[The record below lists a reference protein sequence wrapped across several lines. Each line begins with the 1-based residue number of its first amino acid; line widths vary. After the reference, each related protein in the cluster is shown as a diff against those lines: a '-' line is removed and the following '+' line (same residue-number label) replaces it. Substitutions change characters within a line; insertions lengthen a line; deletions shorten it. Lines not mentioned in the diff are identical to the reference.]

1 MSPLALVS
9 VSDKK
14 NIIPFC
20 KELVEQ
26 FNYKILS
33 SGGTA
38 KHLIEAKI
46 PVIKVADFTNSPEIL
61 GGRVKTLHPKIHGG
75 ILAKR
80 TDEEHKKDIEAN
92 NLELIDLV
100 VVNLYPFK
108 KTVDQ
113 GAKWEDAI
121 ENIDIGG
128 PSMIRSAAKNHNDVS
143 VLVDPS
149 QYQNFLEESKKG

>member
-20 KELVEQ
+20 RELVEQ

-46 PVIKVADFTNSPEIL
+46 PVI
-61 GGRVKTLHPKIHGG
+61 
-75 ILAKR
+75 
-80 TDEEHKKDIEAN
+80 
-92 NLELIDLV
+92 
-100 VVNLYPFK
+100 
-108 KTVDQ
+108 
-113 GAKWEDAI
+113 
-121 ENIDIGG
+121 
-128 PSMIRSAAKNHNDVS
+128 
-143 VLVDPS
+143 
-149 QYQNFLEESKKG
+149 

>member
-46 PVIKVADFTNSPEIL
+46 PVIKVAEFTNSPEIL

-80 TDEEHKKDIEAN
+80 NDEEHKKDIETY

-108 KTVDQ
+108 NTVEQ
-113 GAKWEDAI
+113 GCKWQDAI
-121 ENIDIGG
+121 ENI
-128 PSMIRSAAKNHNDVS
+128 AVS
-143 VLVDPS
+143 YTHLTLPTNREV
-149 QYQNFLEESKKG
+149 

>member
-20 KELVEQ
+20 NELVEQ

-38 KHLIEAKI
+38 KYLIEAKI

-61 GGRVKTLHPKIHGG
+61 GGRVKTYIQKYTG
-75 ILAKR
+75 
-80 TDEEHKKDIEAN
+80 E
-92 NLELIDLV
+92 
-100 VVNLYPFK
+100 Y
-108 KTVDQ
+108 
-113 GAKWEDAI
+113 
-121 ENIDIGG
+121 
-128 PSMIRSAAKNHNDVS
+128 
-143 VLVDPS
+143 
-149 QYQNFLEESKKG
+149 

>member
-20 KELVEQ
+20 KELVER

-38 KHLIEAKI
+38 KHLMEAKI

-80 TDEEHKKDIEAN
+80 SDKEHKKDIETN
-92 NLELIDLV
+92 NLELIEFL
-100 VVNLYPFK
+100 NRTRLKLIEQSLGLLTLFLIYPQLKYF
-108 KTVDQ
+108 
-113 GAKWEDAI
+113 EFYFLLLL
-121 ENIDIGG
+121 
-128 PSMIRSAAKNHNDVS
+128 PS
-143 VLVDPS
+143 
-149 QYQNFLEESKKG
+149 

>member
-20 KELVEQ
+20 KELVEKL
-26 FNYKILS
+26 NYKILS

-46 PVIKVADFTNSPEIL
+46 PVVKVSDFTNSPEIL

-80 TDEEHKKDIEAN
+80 TDNA
-92 NLELIDLV
+92 
-100 VVNLYPFK
+100 
-108 KTVDQ
+108 
-113 GAKWEDAI
+113 
-121 ENIDIGG
+121 
-128 PSMIRSAAKNHNDVS
+128 VS
-143 VLVDPS
+143 YTHLRAHET
-149 QYQNFLEESKKG
+149 Q

>member
-1 MSPLALVS
+1 M
-9 VSDKK
+9 K
-14 NIIPFC
+14 NLIIKFY
-20 KELVEQ
+20 Q
-26 FNYKILS
+26 
-33 SGGTA
+33 GGTA

-46 PVIKVADFTNSPEIL
+46 PVVKVADFTNSPEIL
-61 GGRVKTLHPKIHGG
+61 EGRVKTLHPKIHGG

-80 TDEEHKKDIEAN
+80 TDEKHKKDIEAN
-92 NLELIDLV
+92 DLELIDLV

-108 KTVDQ
+108 KTVEQ

-128 PSMIRSAAKNHNDVS
+128 PSMIRSAAKNHKDVT

-149 QYQNFLEESKKG
+149 QYQNFLEEIKKGDLKESYKALNFRFSTYSRL

>member
-14 NIIPFC
+14 NIIQFC
-20 KELVEQ
+20 KELVEK

-38 KHLIEAKI
+38 KHLLEAKI
-46 PVIKVADFTNSPEIL
+46 PVIKVSDFTNSPEIL

-80 TDEEHKKDIEAN
+80 TDNEHKKEIVEN
-92 NLELIDLV
+92 HLELIDLV

-108 KTVDQ
+108 KTIEK
-113 GAKWEDAI
+113 GSKWEDAI

-128 PSMIRSAAKNHNDVS
+128 PSMI
-143 VLVDPS
+143 
-149 QYQNFLEESKKG
+149 SKKVKKGD

>member
-46 PVIKVADFTNSPEIL
+46 PVIKVADFTIL
-61 GGRVKTLHPKIHGG
+61 QK
-75 ILAKR
+75 
-80 TDEEHKKDIEAN
+80 
-92 NLELIDLV
+92 
-100 VVNLYPFK
+100 
-108 KTVDQ
+108 
-113 GAKWEDAI
+113 
-121 ENIDIGG
+121 
-128 PSMIRSAAKNHNDVS
+128 
-143 VLVDPS
+143 
-149 QYQNFLEESKKG
+149 FLEEELKLYIQKYTGEY

>member
-46 PVIKVADFTNSPEIL
+46 PVIKLLIL
-61 GGRVKTLHPKIHGG
+61 LTLQK
-75 ILAKR
+75 
-80 TDEEHKKDIEAN
+80 
-92 NLELIDLV
+92 
-100 VVNLYPFK
+100 
-108 KTVDQ
+108 
-113 GAKWEDAI
+113 
-121 ENIDIGG
+121 
-128 PSMIRSAAKNHNDVS
+128 
-143 VLVDPS
+143 
-149 QYQNFLEESKKG
+149 FLEEELKLYIQKYTEEY

>member
-20 KELVEQ
+20 KELVEK

-38 KHLIEAKI
+38 KYLIEAKI

-80 TDEEHKKDIEAN
+80 TDEEHKKDIEAYD
-92 NLELIDLV
+92 LE
-100 VVNLYPFK
+100 P
-108 KTVDQ
+108 
-113 GAKWEDAI
+113 
-121 ENIDIGG
+121 
-128 PSMIRSAAKNHNDVS
+128 VS
-143 VLVDPS
+143 YTHLTLPTTPYV
-149 QYQNFLEESKKG
+149 

>member
-46 PVIKVADFTNSPEIL
+46 PVIKVLLIL
-61 GGRVKTLHPKIHGG
+61 L
-75 ILAKR
+75 ILQK
-80 TDEEHKKDIEAN
+80 
-92 NLELIDLV
+92 
-100 VVNLYPFK
+100 
-108 KTVDQ
+108 
-113 GAKWEDAI
+113 
-121 ENIDIGG
+121 
-128 PSMIRSAAKNHNDVS
+128 
-143 VLVDPS
+143 
-149 QYQNFLEESKKG
+149 FLEEELKLYIQKYTGEY

>member
-20 KELVEQ
+20 KELVEK

-38 KHLIEAKI
+38 KHLIEANI

-61 GGRVKTLHPKIHGG
+61 EGRVKTLHPKIHGG

-80 TDEEHKKDIEAN
+80 TEDEHIRDIEAN
-92 NLELIDLV
+92 DLELID
-100 VVNLYPFK
+100 
-108 KTVDQ
+108 
-113 GAKWEDAI
+113 E
-121 ENIDIGG
+121 
-128 PSMIRSAAKNHNDVS
+128 
-143 VLVDPS
+143 
-149 QYQNFLEESKKG
+149 